1 MTKYRR
7 TSLFFLFS
15 KKWRPGWQVPGN
27 FRGQNTTARQKIS
40 QQKYNQNYEDLD
52 QCLQDVGDNQEI
64 LTTTF

>member
-1 MTKYRR
+1 MTTAQTRI
-7 TSLFFLFS
+7 FIFLFS
-15 KKWRPGWQVPGN
+15 KKWRPGWQVLGN

-52 QCLQDVGDNQEI
+52 QCLEDVGDNQGI